1 MNNDEIHINRCL
13 TIARYAERQTSPS
26 PLVGA
31 VVVHSGKIIGEGYG
45 RCGELHAEQ
54 KAIAAVSDKSLLRH
68 STLYV
73 NIEPSDSQSI
83 IKSGISRVVVGMRDV
98 DTKTNR
104 KGIGLLRQAG
114 IDVTEGVLA
123 EECHLLNR
131 RFITF
136 VRRHRPYIILKWA
149 QIADG
154 FIDIIR
160 DSPELPPL
168 KISNTITKT
177 LNHQIRTRE
186 AAIMVGTRT
195 VFLDNPH
202 LTVSKW
208 TGKNPIRIFIDRNL
222 RIPRNYR
229 VFDGTAK
236 TIVFND
242 IKDETHLNIVFVRL
256 DFGRDI
262 IPQMLDFLYRQGVV
276 SVIVEG
282 GRQLLQSF
290 IDMGVW
296 DEALVEVSPQ
306 RVGTGVNAPVLTNN
320 ITLKEEY
327 LSKNRCTTYTN
338 SVI

>member
-13 TIARYAERQTSPS
+13 TLARYAERQTSPS

-83 IKSGISRVVVGMRDV
+83 IKSGIPRVVVGMRDV
-98 DTKTNR
+98 DPKANG

-131 RFITF
+131 RFIAFTK
-136 VRRHRPYIILKWA
+136 RHRPYIILKWA
-149 QIADG
+149 QTADG
-154 FIDIIR
+154 FIDIVR
-160 DSPELPPL
+160 ESPELPPL

-208 TGKNPIRIFIDRNL
+208 TGRNPIRIFIDRNL

-229 VFDGTAK
+229 VFDGTAQ

-242 IKDETHLNIVFVRL
+242 IKDETHLNIVFVKL
-256 DFGRDI
+256 DFGQNI

-296 DEALVEVSPQ
+296 DEAIVEESQQ
-306 RVGTGVNAPVLTNN
+306 RVGTGVNAPILTNN
-320 ITLKEEY
+320 IALKEEY
-327 LSKNRCTTYTN
+327 LSKNRCTTYAN

>member
-13 TIARYAERQTSPS
+13 TLARYAERQTSPS

-31 VVVHSGKIIGEGYG
+31 VVVNNGKIIGEGYG
-45 RCGELHAEQ
+45 RCGEPHAEE

-73 NIEPSDSQSI
+73 NLEPSDSQPI
-83 IKSGISRVVVGMRDV
+83 IKSGIPRVVVGMRNI
-98 DTKTNR
+98 DTKTNG

-131 RFITF
+131 RFIAFTK
-136 VRRHRPYIILKWA
+136 RHRPYIILKWA
-149 QIADG
+149 QTADG

-160 DSPELPPL
+160 EIPELPPL

-177 LNHQIRTRE
+177 LNHQIRTHE

-229 VFDGTAK
+229 VFDGTAQ

-242 IKDETHLNIVFVRL
+242 IKDETHLNIVFVKL
-256 DFGRDI
+256 DFGQNI
-262 IPQMLDFLYRQGVV
+262 ITQMLDFLYRQGVV

-296 DEALVEVSPQ
+296 DEAIVEESQQ

-320 ITLKEEY
+320 IALKEEY

>member
-13 TIARYAERQTSPS
+13 TLARYAERQTSPS

-45 RCGELHAEQ
+45 SCGELHAEQ

-83 IKSGISRVVVGMRDV
+83 IKSGIPRVVVGMRDV
-98 DTKTNR
+98 DPKANGR
-104 KGIGLLRQAG
+104 GIGLLRQAG

-131 RFITF
+131 RFIAFTK
-136 VRRHRPYIILKWA
+136 RHRPYIILKWA
-149 QIADG
+149 QTADG
-154 FIDIIR
+154 FIDIVR
-160 DSPELPPL
+160 ESPELPPL

-222 RIPRNYR
+222 RMPRNYR

-236 TIVFND
+236 TIVFNN

-282 GRQLLQSF
+282 GWQLLQSF

-296 DEALVEVSPQ
+296 DEAIVEESQQ

-320 ITLKEEY
+320 IALKEEY

>member
-13 TIARYAERQTSPS
+13 TLARYAERQTSPS

-45 RCGELHAEQ
+45 RCGELHAEE

-73 NIEPSDSQSI
+73 NLEPSDSQSI
-83 IKSGISRVVVGMRDV
+83 VKSGIPRVVVGMRDV
-98 DTKTNR
+98 DTKTNG

-123 EECHLLNR
+123 EECHWLNR

-136 VRRHRPYIILKWA
+136 VRRYRPYIILKWA
-149 QIADG
+149 QTADG
-154 FIDIIR
+154 FIDIVR
-160 DSPELPPL
+160 ESPELPPL

-177 LNHQIRTRE
+177 LNHQIRTHE

-222 RIPRNYR
+222 RMPRNYR
-229 VFDGTAK
+229 VFDGTAQ

-242 IKDETHLNIVFVRL
+242 IKDETHLNIVFVKL
-256 DFGRDI
+256 DFGQNI

-296 DEALVEVSPQ
+296 DEAIVEESQQ

-320 ITLKEEY
+320 IALKEEY
-327 LSKNRCTTYTN
+327 LLKNRCTTYTN

>member
-13 TIARYAERQTSPS
+13 TLARYAERQTSPS

-73 NIEPSDSQSI
+73 NIEPSDPQSI

-98 DTKTNR
+98 DPKANG

-131 RFITF
+131 RFIAFTK
-136 VRRHRPYIILKWA
+136 RHRPYIILKWA
-149 QIADG
+149 QTADG
-154 FIDIIR
+154 FIDIVR
-160 DSPELPPL
+160 ESPELPPL

-222 RIPRNYR
+222 RMPRNYR

-256 DFGRDI
+256 DFGRAI

-296 DEALVEVSPQ
+296 DEAIVEESQQ

-320 ITLKEEY
+320 IALKEEY
-327 LSKNRCTTYTN
+327 LLKNRCTTYTN

>member
-1 MNNDEIHINRCL
+1 M
-13 TIARYAERQTSPS
+13 
-26 PLVGA
+26 
-31 VVVHSGKIIGEGYG
+31 VHSGKIIGEGYG
-45 RCGELHAEQ
+45 RCGEPHAEQ

-83 IKSGISRVVVGMRDV
+83 VKSGIPRVVVGMRDV
-98 DTKTNR
+98 DPKANG

-136 VRRHRPYIILKWA
+136 TKRHRPYIILKWA
-149 QIADG
+149 QTADG
-154 FIDIIR
+154 FIDIVR
-160 DSPELPPL
+160 ESPELPPL

-208 TGKNPIRIFIDRNL
+208 TGKNPDRKST
-222 RIPRNYR
+222 R
-229 VFDGTAK
+229 
-236 TIVFND
+236 
-242 IKDETHLNIVFVRL
+242 LN
-256 DFGRDI
+256 
-262 IPQMLDFLYRQGVV
+262 
-276 SVIVEG
+276 S
-282 GRQLLQSF
+282 SH
-290 IDMGVW
+290 W
-296 DEALVEVSPQ
+296 
-306 RVGTGVNAPVLTNN
+306 
-320 ITLKEEY
+320 
-327 LSKNRCTTYTN
+327 
-338 SVI
+338 

>member
-13 TIARYAERQTSPS
+13 TLARYAERQTSPS

-31 VVVHSGKIIGEGYG
+31 VVVHNGKIIGEGYG
-45 RCGELHAEQ
+45 RCGEPHAEQ

-73 NIEPSDSQSI
+73 NIEPSDPQSI
-83 IKSGISRVVVGMRDV
+83 IKSGIPRVVVGMLDV
-98 DTKTNR
+98 DPKTNG

-123 EECHLLNR
+123 EECHRLNR
-131 RFITF
+131 RFIAFTK
-136 VRRHRPYIILKWA
+136 RHCPYIILKWA
-149 QIADG
+149 QTADG
-154 FIDIIR
+154 FIDIVR
-160 DSPELPPL
+160 ESPELPPL

-222 RIPRNYR
+222 RIHRNYR

-296 DEALVEVSPQ
+296 DEAIVEESQQ

-320 ITLKEEY
+320 IALKEEY

>member
-13 TIARYAERQTSPS
+13 TLARYAERQTSPS

-73 NIEPSDSQSI
+73 NIEPSDPQSI

-98 DTKTNR
+98 DPKANG

-136 VRRHRPYIILKWA
+136 TKRHRPYIILKWA
-149 QIADG
+149 QTADG
-154 FIDIIR
+154 FIDIVR
-160 DSPELPPL
+160 ESPELPPL

-229 VFDGTAK
+229 VFDGTAQ

-242 IKDETHLNIVFVRL
+242 IKDETHLNIVFVKL
-256 DFGRDI
+256 DFGQNI

-290 IDMGVW
+290 IDMGAW
-296 DEALVEVSPQ
+296 DESLVEVSPQ
-306 RVGTGVNAPVLTNN
+306 RVGTGVNAPILTNN
-320 ITLKEEY
+320 IALKEEY